1 MIAHRT
7 TSQLPDRIQDFYTR
21 LHEIAATAAVLTF
34 LRRELMQEI
43 LLLLLDDRLM
53 YIYVHGDIVVCGDG
67 VRRREF
73 PRFFVYSADY
83 VEK

>member
-1 MIAHRT
+1 
-7 TSQLPDRIQDFYTR
+7 
-21 LHEIAATAAVLTF
+21 
-34 LRRELMQEI
+34 MQQI

-53 YIYVHGDIVVCGDG
+53 YIYVHGDIVDCGDG

-73 PRFFVYSADY
+73 PRFFIYSADY